1 MELDLMS
8 LARWGAMRWERGVT
22 TLEQFI
28 TPVLRDL
35 PGLRQL
41 TIKDESVYGLVVTLP
56 RGSCAELKDVELR
69 VVDGGHRR

>member
-1 MELDLMS
+1 MEFDLMN

-22 TLEQFI
+22 TLEQSI

-41 TIKDESVYGLVVTLP
+41 TIKDESGYGLVVTLP
-56 RGSCAELKDVELR
+56 RGSCAELEDVELR